1 MAVFALHYAGNIA
14 YYQQLLAA
22 ENVVFEIKEHFVKQS
37 FRTRMEILGPNGIQ
51 LLSIPTLKNKDRRV
65 MDEVRISYAEDW
77 QKDHWKGLEAAYR
90 RSPYFEYYEDHL
102 KPFYKEETELLVDF
116 NFRYHTKICSLLKL
130 EIASKMTESYEPEVA
145 DDFRSIPLSLSKPE
159 SYMQVFGDRNPYHAN
174 LSILDALFNLGP
186 HASSVLI

>member
-14 YYQQLLAA
+14 YYQHLLAA

-90 RSPYFEYYEDHL
+90 RSPYFEYYEDHF
-102 KPFYKEETELLVDF
+102 KPFYKEETELFVDF
-116 NFRYHTKICSLLKL
+116 NYRYHTKICSLLKL
-130 EIASKMTESYEPEVA
+130 EIPSTMTESYEHDLA
-145 DDFRSIPLSLSKPE
+145 DDFRSAPLSLIKE
-159 SYMQVFGDRNPYHAN
+159 ENYMQVFSDRHPFLAN

-186 HASSVLI
+186 RANAVLV